1 MFNESPMYT
10 YEKYYFRLFSP
21 LLGLMAFI
29 FFLYGEVIGGA
40 LSLALA
46 ILVSISYQGIIID
59 PGRNRYMKYDRFLR
73 LRIGRWEPLSP
84 PSYVTLVRINL
95 SSSRNLPSPLVMPD
109 NRKSAKSYKV
119 NLVVDGRE
127 RYVTVCRG
135 RLEPM
140 RYEAL
145 RLGQLLGI
153 RVLDYSSP
161 EKKWIL

>member
-1 MFNESPMYT
+1 MYT

-29 FFLYGEVIGGA
+29 FFLYGELIGGTI
-40 LSLALA
+40 SLVLA
-46 ILVSISYQGIIID
+46 VLVSFSYQGIRID
-59 PGRNRYMKYDRFLR
+59 PAQNRYMKYDRFLR

-95 SSSRNLPSPLVMPD
+95 SSFRNLPSPLALPD

-135 RLEPM
+135 KLEPM
-140 RYEAL
+140 REEAL
-145 RLGQLLGI
+145 RLGQQLGI
-153 RVLDYSSP
+153 RVLDFSTP

>member
-1 MFNESPMYT
+1 MYT

-21 LLGLMAFI
+21 LLGLMALI
-29 FFLYGEVIGGA
+29 FFLYGEIIGGTI
-40 LSLALA
+40 SLALGV
-46 ILVSISYQGIIID
+46 LVSFSYQGITID
-59 PGRNRYMKYDRFLR
+59 PVKQRYMKYDRFLR

-84 PSYVTLVRINL
+84 PSYVTLVRVNL
-95 SSSRNLPSPLVMPD
+95 SSFRNLPSPLALPD

-135 RLEPM
+135 KMEPM
-140 RYEAL
+140 REEAL
-145 RLGQLLGI
+145 RLGKLLGI
-153 RVLDYSSP
+153 RVLDFSTP

>member
-1 MFNESPMYT
+1 M
-10 YEKYYFRLFSP
+10 
-21 LLGLMAFI
+21 
-29 FFLYGEVIGGA
+29 
-40 LSLALA
+40 
-46 ILVSISYQGIIID
+46 ID
-59 PGRNRYMKYDRFLR
+59 PGKKRYKKYDRFLR
-73 LRIGRWEPLSP
+73 LTIGRWEPLSP

-95 SSSRNLPSPLVMPD
+95 SSSRNLPSPLVLPD

-140 RYEAL
+140 RHEAL
-145 RLGQLLGI
+145 RLGRLLGI
-153 RVLDYSSP
+153 RVLDYSTP